1 MTFLGLSITEL
12 SLMVGAFV
20 ASGMIRGFNGGAGAN
35 FITAPVLAAII
46 GPRETVP
53 IVLGLNLL
61 GSIQMLPG
69 ALPHVN
75 WRETIPMGLAAALC
89 LPLGTWVLFVVDEDT
104 MRRAVAGTA
113 IAFTLLMLTGWRY
126 DGPRGPAVA
135 SAFGGFAG
143 AISGA
148 VTMGGPPVFLYLLS
162 GREGAASNRAT
173 FIIFGTA
180 LQFVAVVLFAAIGG
194 ITERTLWLALVL
206 FVPFVVSIRL
216 GTMFFAKANEDV
228 FRRVSLGF
236 MLLISAAILVF

>member
-1 MTFLGLSITEL
+1 MTFLGLSLTDL
-12 SLMVGAFV
+12 AFMVGAFA
-20 ASGMIRGFNGGAGAN
+20 ASGMMRGFNGGAGAN

-61 GSIQMLPG
+61 GSFQLLPA

-75 WRETIPMGLAAALC
+75 WRETLPMGLVAALC
-89 LPLGTWVLFVVDEDT
+89 LPFGTWVLFAIDEDT

-113 IAFTLLMLTGWRY
+113 IVFTLLMLTGWRY
-126 DGPRGPAVA
+126 DGPRGPVVA

-143 AISGA
+143 AVSGA

-162 GREGAASNRAT
+162 GRDGATSNRAS

-194 ITERTLWLALVL
+194 ISERTLWLALVL
-206 FVPFVVSIRL
+206 FVPFVASIRL
-216 GTMFFAKANEDV
+216 GTLLFRKANEDV

-236 MLLISAAILVF
+236 MLAVSAAILVL